1 MDYVCITLIRKCVVR
16 YAWART
22 EPVKLFSNEKLIL
35 FGRETSEFSFCEELF
50 FGEMFSKSEAGI
62 FVFNDLMQKMQKNY
76 KSFGTTM
83 FTNSKN
89 YSNKT
94 HQSSNRPSIRVVHTT
109 QSTSASGRRSDDVLP
124 CPTWLSRPPARTGR
138 TRAGRKP
145 SRRSS
150 RYTAPAAP
158 AGWSGKLSTQM
169 LCHRLKLTDI
179 LLQRRGVI
187 TVNCG
192 NSNDHDKK
200 EDTDV
205 SQATR
210 LT

>member
-1 MDYVCITLIRKCVVR
+1 MSSYR
-16 YAWART
+16 
-22 EPVKLFSNEKLIL
+22 
-35 FGRETSEFSFCEELF
+35 TSEAIFKWKIDTFWSGNIRIFFLWRTI
-50 FGEMFSKSEAGI
+50 FGEIFSKSEVGL
-62 FVFNDLMQKMQKNY
+62 FVFNEFMHKMQKNY

-94 HQSSNRPSIRVVHTT
+94 HQSSNRPRIRDVHTT
-109 QSTSASGRRSDDVLP
+109 QSTSAGGQRSDDVLP

-158 AGWSGKLSTQM
+158 AGWSGKLSAQM
-169 LCHRLKLTDI
+169 LCHRLELMDI

-205 SQATR
+205 SQATKQ
-210 LT
+210 T

>member
-1 MDYVCITLIRKCVVR
+1 MHELVQNQWSYFQMKNWYFLVGKHQNFLFVKNYLFGKYFRNPN
-16 YAWART
+16 
-22 EPVKLFSNEKLIL
+22 PVLFSTNLCKKFRKITKASVRRCLQTARIIPTKHINPATGQAYVSCTPHKAL
-35 FGRETSEFSFCEELF
+35 AR
-50 FGEMFSKSEAGI
+50 AGA
-62 FVFNDLMQKMQKNY
+62 
-76 KSFGTTM
+76 G
-83 FTNSKN
+83 
-89 YSNKT
+89 
-94 HQSSNRPSIRVVHTT
+94 
-109 QSTSASGRRSDDVLP
+109 GRRSDDVLP

-158 AGWSGKLSTQM
+158 AGWSGKLSAQM
-169 LCHRLKLTDI
+169 LCHRLELMDI
-179 LLQRRGVI
+179 LLQRRDVI

-205 SQATR
+205 SQATKQ
-210 LT
+210 T